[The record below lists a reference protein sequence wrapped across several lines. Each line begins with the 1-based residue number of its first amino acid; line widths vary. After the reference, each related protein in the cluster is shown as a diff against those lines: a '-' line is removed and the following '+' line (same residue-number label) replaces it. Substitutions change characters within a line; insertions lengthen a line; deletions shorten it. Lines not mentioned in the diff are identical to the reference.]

1 MEEKMNIERFIEA
14 RKALNLSQMEL
25 ADGIC
30 TQATLSR
37 FENNGHVPNLKIL
50 IKLCNRLNLPL
61 GELFP
66 KVGVKYTEATEK
78 MNKAEFFLITSEYD
92 QASDLLQ
99 SIAVSEIEENT
110 LALRFHYLNGF
121 IMIAQQFPVTD
132 ILFTFDQILLSDEVD
147 DMEIYR
153 LLAYTG
159 IGMVYSREKKMEKAE
174 FYFSKVL
181 EKIYAYPINTM
192 EDVWRV
198 LNIVFQGG
206 TFYSL
211 VNEIELSNALLSYA
225 VSICSDNHVT
235 YYLARAAIQLAKN
248 AIIQEKSQQ
257 EVLELIYDA
266 RAYSKINKNTI
277 ALKELAQLESE
288 ILSGNP
294 AKE

>member
-1 MEEKMNIERFIEA
+1 
-14 RKALNLSQMEL
+14 MEL
-25 ADGIC
+25 AEGIC

-99 SIAVSEIEENT
+99 SIAVSEIEGNSM
-110 LALRFHYLNGF
+110 ALRFHYLNGF
-121 IMIAQQFPVTD
+121 IMIAQQVPVTD
-132 ILFTFDQILLSDEVD
+132 VLFTFDQILLSDED
-147 DMEIYR
+147 DVEIYR

-159 IGMVYSREKKMEKAE
+159 IGMVYSREKKLEKAE

-198 LNIVFQGG
+198 LNIVFQSG

-211 VNEIELSNALLSYA
+211 INEVELSNALLSYA

-248 AIIQEKSQQ
+248 AIIQEKPQQ

-294 AKE
+294 VKE

>member
-1 MEEKMNIERFIEA
+1 MNIERFIEV

-25 ADGIC
+25 AEGIC

-37 FENNGHVPNLKIL
+37 FENNGQVPNLKIL

-99 SIAVSEIEENT
+99 SIAVSEIEENS

-121 IMIAQQFPVTD
+121 IMIAQQVPVTD
-132 ILFTFDQILLSDEVD
+132 VLFTFDQILLSDKD
-147 DMEIYR
+147 DVEIYR

-159 IGMVYSREKKMEKAE
+159 IGMVYSREKKLEKAE

-198 LNIVFQGG
+198 LNIVFQSG
-206 TFYSL
+206 TFFAQID
-211 VNEIELSNALLSYA
+211 EIELSNALLSYA

-248 AIIQEKSQQ
+248 AIIQEKPQQ
-257 EVLELIYDA
+257 EVLELIHDA

-277 ALKELAQLESE
+277 ALKELEQLESE
-288 ILSGNP
+288 ILSGNLV
-294 AKE
+294 KE